1 MVALLKFQ
9 TASLLSSIFFPNVAY
24 YTMIDT
30 LDTREIRTFINID
43 TQPIPELLKAEGK
56 DLNSDEIKKELNN
69 THYNFIDK
77 IFIKQTPGIEITL
90 DINNC
95 ELFINSKKAES
106 FTNLSEIPESEY
118 AKYKGNLSL
127 AQKEGVEVNHLKEQG
142 ISFYRHRFIIS
153 NRLEHE
159 DLKKSFTYS
168 RRNWD
173 LYTCNIHLLDDIKII
188 TTSRANAFNL
198 SFPHEWKKLH
208 GALVRQSDANEI
220 SSISECTNI

>member
-1 MVALLKFQ
+1 M
-9 TASLLSSIFFPNVAY
+9 AY

-30 LDTREIRTFINID
+30 LDSREIRTCINID

-69 THYNFIDK
+69 KHYNFIDK
-77 IFIKQTPGIEITL
+77 IFIKQTPGIEIAL
-90 DINNC
+90 DMNNC
-95 ELFINSKKAES
+95 ELFINSKKVES
-106 FTNLSEIPESEY
+106 FTNLSETPESEY

-127 AQKEGVEVNHLKEQG
+127 AQKEGVEVNHIKDQG

-159 DLKKSFTYS
+159 DLKESFTYS

-173 LYTCNIHLLDDIKII
+173 LYTCNIHLLDDIRVI
-188 TTSRANAFNL
+188 TTSRANTFNL
-198 SFPHEWKKLH
+198 FFPHEWTFLR
-208 GALVRQSDANEI
+208 GALVKESKENEI
-220 SSISECTNI
+220 SSLFECINV

>member
-1 MVALLKFQ
+1 M
-9 TASLLSSIFFPNVAY
+9 AY

-30 LDTREIRTFINID
+30 LDSREIRTFINID

-69 THYNFIDK
+69 KHYNFIDK

-90 DINNC
+90 DMNNC
-95 ELFINSKKAES
+95 ELFINSKKVES
-106 FTNLSEIPESEY
+106 FTNSSETPESEY

-127 AQKEGVEVNHLKEQG
+127 AQKEGVEVNHVKDQG

-159 DLKKSFTYS
+159 DLKESFTYS

-173 LYTCNIHLLDDIKII
+173 LYTCNIHLLDGIRII

-198 SFPHEWKKLH
+198 FFPHEWTFLR
-208 GALVRQSDANEI
+208 GALVKQSKENEI
-220 SSISECTNI
+220 SSLFECINI

>member
-1 MVALLKFQ
+1 
-9 TASLLSSIFFPNVAY
+9 
-24 YTMIDT
+24 MIDT
-30 LDTREIRTFINID
+30 LDSREIRTFINID

-69 THYNFIDK
+69 KHYNFIDK

-95 ELFINSKKAES
+95 ELFINSKKVES
-106 FTNLSEIPESEY
+106 FTNLSEIPEGEY
-118 AKYKGNLSL
+118 GKYKGNLSL
-127 AQKEGVEVNHLKEQG
+127 AQKEGVEVNHIKDQG
-142 ISFYRHRFIIS
+142 VSFYRHRFIIS

-173 LYTCNIHLLDDIKII
+173 LYTCNIHLLDDIRII
-188 TTSRANAFNL
+188 TTSRANTFNL
-198 SFPHEWKKLH
+198 FFPHEWTFLR
-208 GALVRQSDANEI
+208 GALVKQSKENEI
-220 SSISECTNI
+220 SNLFECTNI